1 MPSGHKKLSDVVIP
15 GRDYP
20 AKVKIK
26 EVLDHEVLL
35 TDFDHVVITNEK
47 PDQDGVLV
55 KVVDADYYNVVV
67 DDNDV
72 KKTFSTGAKPIT
84 QVLASLD
91 KAHLPLLCT
100 FHAEGQTYVVR

>member
-1 MPSGHKKLSDVVIP
+1 MSSGAKKLSDVVIA

-35 TDFDHVVITNEK
+35 TDFEHVVIRNEK
-47 PDQDGVLV
+47 PDSDGVLV

-67 DDNDV
+67 EDGDV
-72 KKTFSTGAKPIT
+72 IKTFSTGAKPI
-84 QVLASLD
+84 VVILAQLNKD
-91 KAHLPLLCT
+91 QLPLLCT
-100 FHAEGQTYVVR
+100 FKAEGQTYVVK